1 MDLEVFHS
9 QLADAPTCFRSE
21 LRLYL
26 RHPTEHRAR
35 YMTGYISALN
45 AARLFKT
52 EDAAW
57 YWLAVVGRVERN
69 PDLNGDL
76 LAEMDNRP

>member
-1 MDLEVFHS
+1 MNFTEFHS
-9 QLADAPTCFRSE
+9 QLADAPACFRSE

-26 RHPTEHRAR
+26 RCPTERKAS
-35 YMTGYISALN
+35 YIAGYVAALN
-45 AARLFKT
+45 AAHLFKT
-52 EDAAW
+52 EDAAS
-57 YWLAVVGRVERN
+57 YWLALIGRVERN